1 MDSFM
6 TCPGLGTLPEARYV
20 VRETLKAGPVIDDGR
35 TALALRKSPVDD
47 EFAERPTSG
56 LDVTVT
62 IAGDIAPSAT
72 VEDLSSS
79 AGAPNLCQFPVKP
92 SGGFHFV
99 LLLESGGEKL
109 FSAKWG
115 VSSTMALGETLASAD
130 AKADIYQ

>member
-20 VRETLKAGPVIDDGR
+20 VRETLKAGSVIDDGR

-47 EFAERPTSG
+47 EFAERTS
-56 LDVTVT
+56 LRLHVSVT
-62 IAGDIAPSAT
+62 IAGDITPSAT

-79 AGAPNLCQFPVKP
+79 ARAPNLCRFPVKP

-99 LLLESGGEKL
+99 LLLESGRE
-109 FSAKWG
+109 S
-115 VSSTMALGETLASAD
+115 
-130 AKADIYQ
+130 